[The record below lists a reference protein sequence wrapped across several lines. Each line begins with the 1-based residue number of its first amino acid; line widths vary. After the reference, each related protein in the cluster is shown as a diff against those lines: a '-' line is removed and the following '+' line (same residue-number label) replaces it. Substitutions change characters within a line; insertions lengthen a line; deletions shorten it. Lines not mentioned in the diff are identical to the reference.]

1 MRLRQVQ
8 IIFFSDSRTSVELTT
23 RNSLLQGQSVLNK
36 GTDEEL
42 ICWGYRKS
50 AWKQVLF
57 YFIVVFTLGAIL
69 LVIRWKPEI
78 GCYLRWQHCS
88 LHKAQYVL
96 LKTRFGTKTVIK
108 VEILFEPID
117 G

>member
-1 MRLRQVQ
+1 
-8 IIFFSDSRTSVELTT
+8 
-23 RNSLLQGQSVLNK
+23 
-36 GTDEEL
+36 

-96 LKTRFGTKTVIK
+96 LK
-108 VEILFEPID
+108 
-117 G
+117 